1 MQPGH
6 HLPLVWEFCHHLGLI
21 NFFFGGILH
30 RVVIRVCGFLR
41 SCGALVPFSFEVGH
55 SAIIYNRFQFFEI
68 VWIKF
73 GAILDWNTIRVC
85 GLLGFW
91 DLAIFWLW
99 CARESRVTE

>member
-1 MQPGH
+1 
-6 HLPLVWEFCHHLGLI
+6 
-21 NFFFGGILH
+21 
-30 RVVIRVCGFLR
+30 
-41 SCGALVPFSFEVGH
+41 LVPFSFEVGH
-55 SAIIYNRFQFFEI
+55 SAIIYNRFQFFEV

-99 CARESRVTE
+99 CA